1 MRHELASTKNVRR
14 FQAAMRELRER
25 PLGVEGMGLLWGRPG
40 EGKSTLVAHS
50 ANQTDG
56 IYLRANAGMT
66 MTSMLQAIVH
76 ELGGVPAGRRA
87 PMMNYC
93 FEKLRGS
100 RRPIYVDEADYLFRQ
115 TEMLD
120 ALRDIYDET
129 KSPVILIGMEDIART
144 IQQNGRFARRITAWI
159 EFKGIDIEDA
169 RTVADTICE
178 VSLADDLLEHLHQ
191 ESAANIGRMVV
202 GLSRIERFAKAS
214 GLATVSLAVWGERE
228 LFYDQPN
235 FNKGRKR

>member
-1 MRHELASTKNVRR
+1 MRHVLATTKNVRR
-14 FQAAMRELRER
+14 FQAAVRELQDR

-40 EGKSTLVAHS
+40 EGKTTIIAHS
-50 ANQTDG
+50 ANETNG
-56 IYLRANAGMT
+56 VYLRANAAWT
-66 MTSMLQAIVH
+66 VTSMLQALVH
-76 ELGGVPAGRRA
+76 ELGGTPANRRA

-93 FEKLRGS
+93 FGKLRGGE
-100 RRPIYVDEADYLFRQ
+100 RPIYIDESDYLFRQ

-129 KSPVILIGMEDIART
+129 GSPVILIGMEDIART

-169 RTVADTICE
+169 RTVADE
-178 VSLADDLLEHLHQ
+178 VGEVKLEDDLLEHLHQ
-191 ESAANIGRMVV
+191 EAGANIGRMVG

-214 GLATVSLAVWGERE
+214 GLETVSRAAWNDRE
-228 LFYDQPN
+228 LFYDQPS
-235 FNKGRKR
+235 FAKGRKR